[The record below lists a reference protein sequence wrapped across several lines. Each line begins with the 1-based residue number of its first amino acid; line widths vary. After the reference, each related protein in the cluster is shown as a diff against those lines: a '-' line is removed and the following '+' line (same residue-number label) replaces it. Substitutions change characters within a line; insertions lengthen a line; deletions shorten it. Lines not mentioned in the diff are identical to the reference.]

1 MLHTELVVLIFY
13 CRGGV
18 NCEISVFILYS
29 EHVYFKYIY
38 VIYIS
43 RVTVYYIF
51 VLFDKYMYS
60 HFSKTIS
67 SFENQYKNIEL
78 PINL

>member
-1 MLHTELVVLIFY
+1 MLHTELVVLKFY

-18 NCEISVFILYS
+18 NCEISVFILYK

-43 RVTVYYIF
+43 FVIFLYYLTNTYILIF
-51 VLFDKYMYS
+51 QRSPALLKINIKILNYQFICKKY
-60 HFSKTIS
+60 
-67 SFENQYKNIEL
+67 
-78 PINL
+78 